1 MTDFR
6 RPLYGYRTRP
16 THESRFLRKQEQR
29 VQQFTPENLELQR
42 QKKLRNP
49 KNYFL
54 EMKKIQQAERDKPK
68 MELRKVAPQKEK
80 KRKEEVVQVR
90 QQPTFEDLER
100 EYKERLRKPKNYFE
114 ASKKIAQQLE
124 DEKQEKIAREKAVLD
139 EVEKRA
145 RRRRRPPYRAKSEQP
160 ALKADFDYVTDVY
173 EPFAIYNER
182 KAKRDWDNKVAAL
195 EHEEQKIKEF
205 IQKAKYRADDIP
217 EVDETVRKIV
227 GQQESR
233 SKSSPPGERIELK
246 PFDLES
252 YEYKGIE
259 ERPEDLDYLT
269 KKKIHDSRTEIAE
282 LEYALARRPHMTS
295 GGRLIKANQAV
306 VDPNMSRFKWDRD
319 EDEELFGS
327 GRTPMRGRYVDQ
339 DVTAM
344 DDAEWD
350 LEEEAY
356 YARRSPLER
365 TLESEVYLVLY
376 LIPCGTTQFYPECF
390 VSPSYPLYF
399 LCNFSRIIRQGF
411 GRNNEGSY
419 KKVKINKLI
428 Q

>member
-16 THESRFLRKQEQR
+16 THESRFLRKQEKR
-29 VQQFTPENLELQR
+29 VRQFTPENLEFQR

-49 KNYFL
+49 KNYFV
-54 EMKKIQQAERDKPK
+54 EMKKIQQEERDKPK
-68 MELRKVAPQKEK
+68 IELSKVAPQKKK
-80 KRKEEVVQVR
+80 KRKEKIVQVR
-90 QQPTFEDLER
+90 QQPTFEDLEN
-100 EYKERLRKPKNYFE
+100 EYKEKLRKPRNYFE
-114 ASKKIAQQLE
+114 ASKKIAQQIE
-124 DEKQEKIAREKAVLD
+124 DEKREQMEREKAVLD

-145 RRRRRPPYRAKSEQP
+145 RRRSRPPYRAKSEQP
-160 ALKADFDYVTDVY
+160 ALKTDFDYITDVY

-182 KAKRDWDNKVAAL
+182 KAKRDWDNKIKAL
-195 EHEEQKIKEF
+195 ELEEVKVKEF
-205 IQKAKYRADDIP
+205 IKKAKYRADDIP
-217 EVDETVRKIV
+217 EVDETVKRIM

-269 KKKIHDSRTEIAE
+269 KRKIHDSRTEIAE
-282 LEYALARRPHMTS
+282 LELALASRPRMTS

-306 VDPNMSRFKWDRD
+306 VDPKMSRFKWDRD
-319 EDEELFGS
+319 EEEELFGS
-327 GRTPMRGRYVDQ
+327 GRLPTVRGRYVDE
-339 DVTAM
+339 DVAAM

-356 YARRSPLER
+356 YSRRNPLER
-365 TLESEVYLVLY
+365 KLESEV
-376 LIPCGTTQFYPECF
+376 
-390 VSPSYPLYF
+390 
-399 LCNFSRIIRQGF
+399 
-411 GRNNEGSY
+411 
-419 KKVKINKLI
+419 
-428 Q
+428 